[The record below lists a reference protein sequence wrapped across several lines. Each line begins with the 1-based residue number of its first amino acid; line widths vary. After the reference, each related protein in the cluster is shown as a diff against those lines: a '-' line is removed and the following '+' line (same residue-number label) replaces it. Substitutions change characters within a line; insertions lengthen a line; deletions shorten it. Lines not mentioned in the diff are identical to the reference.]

1 MLTPCLQ
8 HQSSWLVRKHRW
20 LFAKP
25 RADRFCSCQLSYLR
39 NFCKGWD
46 YEKLL
51 YAVLSF
57 VETASDDQHFLIG
70 TPILWPFPG
79 AAGGEQIDWSLDKCS
94 ITYYNLWQ
102 PNSAKLGFG
111 HFWTCDFFCVEQ
123 GRSGKELSC
132 NLHTLWGLSHCI
144 FCTFNHERTLSE
156 FQDM

>member
-1 MLTPCLQ
+1 MACSIRVAGFL
-8 HQSSWLVRKHRW
+8 RKHRW
-20 LFAKP
+20 PFAKP
-25 RADRFCSCQLSYLR
+25 RADHFCSCHIFVIFAKDEITKN
-39 NFCKGWD
+39 NFMPCFPSLK
-46 YEKLL
+46 
-51 YAVLSF
+51 
-57 VETASDDQHFLIG
+57 QHLTTNNFLIG

-111 HFWTCDFFCVEQ
+111 HFWTCDYVCVEQ